1 MTSSSAWPGSARAA
15 AAFTFDLDA
24 ETLWLG
30 WGKKEPVTIS
40 QGTYGAR
47 VGTPL
52 LLDLLASTGIQATFF
67 VPGWVAEHYPDVVR
81 AILAAG
87 HEVACHGYVHET
99 VKDLELADE
108 EAILR
113 KAIAALTPLTGS
125 PPIGYRAP
133 AWELSPHTLG
143 LLAKH
148 GFRYSSNLMDA
159 VLPYIHDGSTLVE
172 LPVHWILD
180 DAPFF
185 LFPVVKP
192 LVPPDHALRAWR
204 AEFDGIT
211 ALGGLTVFTFHP
223 QIIAR
228 PSRLA
233 ALHDLIRHVQ
243 GTGALW
249 VAPLATIADHWA
261 SRAR

>member
-1 MTSSSAWPGSARAA
+1 MGSPPRWPGGARAA

-30 WGKKEPVTIS
+30 WGKTEPVTVS

-52 LLDLLASTGIQATFF
+52 VLDLLRETGVTATFF
-67 VPGWVAEHYPDVVR
+67 VPGWVAEHHAETVR

-87 HEVACHGYVHET
+87 HEVACHGYLHET
-99 VKDLELADE
+99 VKDLGQADE
-108 EAILR
+108 EAILQ
-113 KAIAALTPLTGS
+113 KALAALALLMGTP
-125 PPIGYRAP
+125 PVGYRAP
-133 AWELSPHTLG
+133 AWELSPQTLG

-159 VLPYIHDGSTLVE
+159 VAPYLHPGDQLVE

-180 DAPFF
+180 DAPYF

-192 LVPPDHALRAWR
+192 LVAPGQALEAWR
-204 AEFDGIT
+204 AEFDGIS

-223 QIIAR
+223 QLVGR

-233 ALHDLIRHVQ
+233 ALRELIRHVQ
-243 GTGALW
+243 SIPAVW
-249 VAPLATIADHWA
+249 VAPLAAIAEHWA
-261 SRAR
+261 EHAR

>member
-1 MTSSSAWPGSARAA
+1 MANRPPWPEGARAA

-30 WGKKEPVTIS
+30 WGKTEPVAVS

-47 VGTPL
+47 VGAPL
-52 LLDLLASTGIQATFF
+52 VLDLLRATGVTATFF
-67 VPGWVAEHYPDVVR
+67 APGWVAEHHPETVR

-87 HEVACHGYVHET
+87 HEVGCHGYLHET
-99 VKDLELADE
+99 VRDLAPADE
-108 EAILR
+108 EAVLE
-113 KAIAALTPLTGS
+113 KALAALAPLMDAR
-125 PPIGYRAP
+125 PVGYRAP
-133 AWELSPHTLG
+133 AWELSPRTLG

-159 VLPYIHDGSTLVE
+159 LVPYRHPEHGLVE
-172 LPVHWILD
+172 LPVHWSLD
-180 DAPFF
+180 DAPYF
-185 LFPVVKP
+185 LFPVVRP
-192 LVPPDHALRAWR
+192 LAAPSQALEAWR

-223 QIIAR
+223 QLVGR

-233 ALHDLIRHVQ
+233 ALRELIGHVLRTP
-243 GTGALW
+243 GVW
-249 VAPLATIADHWA
+249 VAPLAAIAEHWT
-261 SRAR
+261 RHAR